1 MLPDRRSDRTLALL
15 FLYNS
20 YIQYCRNF
28 NPIASYCRFIG
39 RSCGSQILIF
49 DAVEFFAALNNTC
62 RSDKTLVLLFLYN
75 SYIQCNRTTDRIL
88 ITDLL

>member
-39 RSCGSQILIF
+39 RSCGSKILIF
-49 DAVEFFAALNNTC
+49 DAVGSQIRQNISLAVSLQ
-62 RSDKTLVLLFLYN
+62 FLYSMLPN
-75 SYIQCNRTTDRIL
+75 Y
-88 ITDLL
+88 